1 MVGQMICC
9 LLLRRANLD
18 TRKPEILTDIALV
31 GHRKVYDFYFA
42 PNSKD
47 CFIALLTIRIKPRLV
62 IFDASN
68 VSVYPP

>member
-18 TRKPEILTDIALV
+18 PRKPEILTDIALV
-31 GHRKVYDFYFA
+31 GHREVYDFYFA

-47 CFIALLTIRIKPRLV
+47 LRLDNEPTIDIYL
-62 IFDASN
+62 
-68 VSVYPP
+68 